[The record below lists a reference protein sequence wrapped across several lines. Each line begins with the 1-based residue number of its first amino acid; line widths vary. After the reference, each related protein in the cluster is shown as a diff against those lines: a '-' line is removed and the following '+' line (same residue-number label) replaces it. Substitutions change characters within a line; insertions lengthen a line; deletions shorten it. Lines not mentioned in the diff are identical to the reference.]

1 MGQDITFSKIGFG
14 NLVATARIL
23 ALVQPDAA
31 PVKRM
36 IQEARDRGALID
48 ASAGRKT
55 KTVLVMD
62 SDHVIL
68 SAIEAEKILAGQ
80 IGGDSQAQAET
91 DTSAEFS
98 ESEEFRESEE

>member
-1 MGQDITFSKIGFG
+1 MGFG
-14 NLVATARIL
+14 NLVATGRIL
-23 ALVQPDAA
+23 AMVQPEAA

-36 IQEARDRGALID
+36 VQEARDRGALID

-68 SAIEAEKILAGQ
+68 SALDADKILDGQ
-80 IGGDSQAQAET
+80 IGGEAADE
-91 DTSAEFS
+91 DEPGKSAT
-98 ESEEFRESEE
+98 

>member
-1 MGQDITFSKIGFG
+1 MGQEIAFSKIGFG

-23 ALVQPDAA
+23 ALVQPEAA

-62 SDHVIL
+62 SDHIIL
-68 SAIEAEKILAGQ
+68 SAVEAEKILAGQ
-80 IGGDSQAQAET
+80 IGSDMEAE
-91 DTSAEFS
+91 D
-98 ESEEFRESEE
+98 ESSVQ